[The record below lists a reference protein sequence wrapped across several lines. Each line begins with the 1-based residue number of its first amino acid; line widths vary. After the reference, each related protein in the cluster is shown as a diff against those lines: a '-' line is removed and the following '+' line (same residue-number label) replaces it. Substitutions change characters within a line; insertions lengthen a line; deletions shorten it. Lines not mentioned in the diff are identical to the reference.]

1 MTQSSPGSRWAAL
14 QTKVMTTGSRPRSPA
29 PSSQR
34 ALQPAAWAVGLTRS
48 DGGRLGFLHLEMRS
62 QPVHL
67 SAAACLWVS
76 AARNS

>member
-1 MTQSSPGSRWAAL
+1 MTQSSPESQWAAL
-14 QTKVMTTGSRPRSPA
+14 QTKVMTTGSRPRSP
-29 PSSQR
+29 QR

-62 QPVHL
+62 RPVHL
-67 SAAACLWVS
+67 PPAACLWVS